1 MGPKL
6 KGVHNKSFP
15 FSEDELNACRALMVI
30 GILVMAKV
38 MLVDVGGICC
48 DKKVVVPMLV
58 MQIIAGN

>member
-1 MGPKL
+1 
-6 KGVHNKSFP
+6 
-15 FSEDELNACRALMVI
+15 MVI

-58 MQIIAGN
+58 MQIIAGKVQAPGSQYQASVRYPFVVSSVY